1 MKGYVIISCV
11 VLACFCCCNRQQR
24 DTMTIQLQSDESTRN
39 ELIEAVNKVNA
50 ACPVKASDH
59 NILEGAS
66 FKDGKWTYMYSVV
79 EDSIITFQNET
90 VNKAVEAN
98 MKNATRDRILKTPS
112 MVTMV
117 EALIKVKADLV
128 YQFKGDKT
136 GTVITVA
143 YTYPELRVMMDVVRN
158 QK

>member
-1 MKGYVIISCV
+1 MKGYVIIFCV

>member
-1 MKGYVIISCV
+1 MKWNVIIFFSVIVC
-11 VLACFCCCNRQQR
+11 LCCCNRQQR
-24 DTMTIQLQSDESTRN
+24 DSMTIKLQSDESTRK
-39 ELIEAVNKVNA
+39 ELVEAVNQVNA
-50 ACPVKASDH
+50 ACPMKASEH

-79 EDSIITFQNET
+79 EDSIITFQNKT
-90 VNKAVEAN
+90 VNDAVKEN
-98 MKNATRDRILKTPS
+98 MKNATREKILQTPS
-112 MVTMV
+112 MLTMV

-136 GTVITVA
+136 GTVITVN
-143 YTYPELRVMMDVVRN
+143 YTYPELRVMMDVARN